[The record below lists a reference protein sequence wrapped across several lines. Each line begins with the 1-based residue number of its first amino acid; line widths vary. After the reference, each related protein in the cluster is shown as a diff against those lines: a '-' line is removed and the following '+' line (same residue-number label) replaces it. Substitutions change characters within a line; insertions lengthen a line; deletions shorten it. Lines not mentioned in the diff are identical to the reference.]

1 MTHSV
6 LIVDDHELSR
16 HALAG
21 LLESEG
27 YTALHTGDGHSALQ
41 IAHDVR
47 PDLILLDI
55 MMPGL
60 DGYEVCR
67 RLRNDPLTA
76 TVPILMLTALDDQDS
91 RVRGLEAGADDF
103 ISKPFQRLDLRA
115 RVRTITRL
123 NRYRLI
129 LDSQRRLDRTQ
140 AQLIWAL
147 EQSQDGYLLLD
158 RQDRISH
165 ANQRARQLLAIDD
178 DSPSLTFHQR
188 AQQHYRCEPQ
198 AAWASWP
205 AGRFLRYLVRPHH
218 EHPALWLQVHV
229 PADEQDEY
237 QLIRLQDVSAEMRAQ
252 KTLWTFHAFIS
263 HKLRAPLANLVAAL
277 SLLLARLSSTL
288 NPDQQRL
295 ADAANRATARLTAVV
310 EDIGRYLDAPLV
322 VTAGQG
328 CRVADLP
335 ALLVRAAQAL
345 QLPAP
350 QISRH
355 LLDQQRLTLAEQ
367 TIEFIVTELFE
378 NARKFHPQHSPQL
391 QITLNC
397 SAEMLQLLISDD
409 GRHLPSEELDRIW
422 QPYYQHDPAFTG
434 QIPGTGLGL
443 ATIAQICWGCDGSYA
458 VRNRSDRPGITVDMQ
473 LPLENNGTTLTT
485 QQRRHPALTAA
496 RKEST

>member
-16 HALAG
+16 YALAG
-21 LLESEG
+21 LLENEG
-27 YTALHTGDGHSALQ
+27 YTALHAADGHAALQ
-41 IAHDVR
+41 IAHERR

-60 DGYEVCR
+60 NGYEVCR
-67 RLRNDPLTA
+67 HLRSDPLTA

-158 RQDRISH
+158 RQDRIRH
-165 ANQRARQLLAIDD
+165 ANRRARQLLAINETDD
-178 DSPSLTFHQR
+178 AAPPTFVQL
-188 AQQHYRCEPQ
+188 AQQHYRCEPH
-198 AAWASWP
+198 AAWACWP
-205 AGRFLRYLVRPHH
+205 AGRFVRYLVRPHR
-218 EHPALWLQVHV
+218 ENPALWLQVHL
-229 PADEQDEY
+229 PADEADEF

-263 HKLRAPLANLVAAL
+263 HKLRAPLASMVAAL
-277 SLLLARLSSTL
+277 SLLLARLSSSL

-310 EDIGRYLDAPLV
+310 EDIGRYLDAPLI
-322 VTAGQG
+322 VTGGQG

-335 ALLVRAAQAL
+335 ALLIRTAQGL

-350 QISRH
+350 RITQR
-355 LLDQQRLTLAEQ
+355 LLGHEQLTLADR
-367 TIEFIVTELFE
+367 TIEFIITELFA
-378 NARKFHPQHSPQL
+378 NARKFHPHQL
-391 QITLNC
+391 PHLEITLAC
-397 SAEMLQLLISDD
+397 TADVLQLLISDD
-409 GRHLPSEELDRIW
+409 GRHLPGEELDRIW

-458 VRNRSDRPGITVDMQ
+458 VRNRNDRPGITVELQ
-473 LPLENNGTTLTT
+473 LPLE
-485 QQRRHPALTAA
+485 
-496 RKEST
+496 